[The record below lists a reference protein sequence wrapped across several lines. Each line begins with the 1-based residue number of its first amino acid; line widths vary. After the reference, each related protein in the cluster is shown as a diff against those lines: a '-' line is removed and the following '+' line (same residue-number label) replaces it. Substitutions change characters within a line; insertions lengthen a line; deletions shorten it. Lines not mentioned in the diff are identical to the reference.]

1 MREIEVA
8 GHSNALNVPIAAR
21 VPLSASA
28 CLNIAAWATLVVVA
42 AVDYLWLQRAGFA
55 VATGAMAQ
63 HTSGSLIVAVSA
75 LILRGISRLSRY
87 SQLALRFHFRE
98 GCALV
103 DALAVMMLFTYAALI
118 LQNLCVSLAPP
129 VIDNDLIALDAMLGF
144 HWPDLYTWQTKHHFV
159 SVALSKVYLSYTYQV
174 VFTIIVLGV
183 TRRTDDLADFVLL
196 FMAAAVTVILI
207 SAPFP
212 ASNPMIHFGFSGAP
226 QESPWSQ
233 FYALRAGE
241 MTVFDLDAGQGL
253 ISMPS
258 LHAADAVLFAYAV
271 RHVRWVFP
279 ASAALN
285 IAMIYSAI
293 PFGAHY
299 LVDIFAGILLAGL
312 LIVLLRRWRG
322 YASQQSEQG
331 RPNDKILT
339 SNILR

>member
-1 MREIEVA
+1 MSEIEVA
-8 GHSNALNVPIAAR
+8 QYPTTLNVPIAAR

-28 CLNIAAWATLVVVA
+28 CLNIAAWATLTVVA
-42 AVDYLWLQRAGFA
+42 AVDYVWMQRAGFA
-55 VATGAMAQ
+55 VATGAIAQ
-63 HTSGSLIVAVSA
+63 QISGLLIMAVSV
-75 LILRGISRLSRY
+75 LILRGISRSSRY

-103 DALAVMMLFTYAALI
+103 DALAVMMLFTFAALI

-129 VIDNDLIALDAMLGF
+129 VIDKELIALDAMVGF
-144 HWPDLYTWQTKHHFV
+144 HWPDLYTWQTKHHFA

-174 VFTIIVLGV
+174 VFTIIVLGI
-183 TRRTDDLADFVLL
+183 TKRTDDLADFVLL

-212 ASNPMIHFGFSGAP
+212 ASNPMIHFGFSEP
-226 QESPWSQ
+226 ESPWSQ
-233 FYALRAGE
+233 FYALREGE
-241 MTVFDLDAGQGL
+241 MTVFDLDRGQGL

-285 IAMIYSAI
+285 IVMIYSAI

-299 LVDIFAGILLAGL
+299 LVDIFAGIMLAGL

-322 YASQQSEQG
+322 YVSQQSEQG
-331 RPNDKILT
+331 RPNDKILA
-339 SNILR
+339 SNISR